1 MRKGRDFPVF
11 SRLPG
16 DGGRRKIVIMTELLQ
31 IELDSSK
38 IVALDA
44 LAAHAG
50 KRRDE
55 LVAQA
60 VEDMLALE
68 QHNIDAIREGL
79 ADDEAGRVVPHE
91 DVLPMIEALRKR

>member
-1 MRKGRDFPVF
+1 MG
-11 SRLPG
+11 S
-16 DGGRRKIVIMTELLQ
+16 MTELLQ
-31 IELDSSK
+31 IELESSK
-38 IVALDA
+38 ILALDA

-60 VEDMLALE
+60 VEDLLALE

-79 ADDEAGRVVPHE
+79 SDLEAGRLAPHE
-91 DVLPMIEALRKR
+91 EVLPMIEALR

>member
-1 MRKGRDFPVF
+1 
-11 SRLPG
+11 
-16 DGGRRKIVIMTELLQ
+16 MTELLQ
-31 IELDSSK
+31 IELESSK

-60 VEDMLALE
+60 VEDLLALE
-68 QHNIDAIREGL
+68 KHNIDAIREGL
-79 ADDEAGRVVPHE
+79 ADLEARRVVPHE
-91 DVLPMIEALRKR
+91 KVLPTIEALRPRR

>member
-1 MRKGRDFPVF
+1 
-11 SRLPG
+11 
-16 DGGRRKIVIMTELLQ
+16 MTELLQ

-38 IVALDA
+38 VAALDV

-60 VEDMLALE
+60 VEDLLALE
-68 QHNIDAIREGL
+68 QHNLDTIREGL
-79 ADDEAGRVVPHE
+79 ADVEAGRVVPHE
-91 DVLPMIEALRKR
+91 EVLPVIEALRRRR

>member
-1 MRKGRDFPVF
+1 
-11 SRLPG
+11 
-16 DGGRRKIVIMTELLQ
+16 MTELLQ
-31 IELDSSK
+31 IELDTSK

-60 VEDMLALE
+60 VEDLLAVE
-68 QHNIDAIREGL
+68 EHNIDAIREGL
-79 ADDEAGRVVPHE
+79 ADLDAGRIAPHE
-91 DVLPMIEALRKR
+91 EVLPMIEALRKKR

>member
-1 MRKGRDFPVF
+1 
-11 SRLPG
+11 
-16 DGGRRKIVIMTELLQ
+16 MTELLQ
-31 IELDSSK
+31 IELESSK

-60 VEDMLALE
+60 VEDLLALE
-68 QHNIDAIREGL
+68 KHNIDAIREGL
-79 ADDEAGRVVPHE
+79 ADLEAGRVAPHE
-91 DVLPMIEALRKR
+91 KVLARIEALRPRG